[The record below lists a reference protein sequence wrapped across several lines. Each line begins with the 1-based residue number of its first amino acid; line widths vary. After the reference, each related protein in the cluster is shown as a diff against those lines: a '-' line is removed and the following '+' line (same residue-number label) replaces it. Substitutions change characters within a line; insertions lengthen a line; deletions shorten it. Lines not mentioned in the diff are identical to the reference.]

1 MNRTILILA
10 AAFVAMMAGALLYA
24 VRIPVEQAAEQQ
36 AVEQQATEQQ
46 AAAEKADMMQQ
57 TLDVSE
63 YTEFTLKDLDGADR
77 QFSEWSGRHRLLN
90 FWATWCA
97 PCRREIPVLKAFQEK
112 QGDDGILV
120 MGIAVDFMEDVQVYA
135 EAAEFN
141 YPILVG
147 EQEAMAVA
155 ESSGIEFIAMPFTM
169 VVARDGRYLG
179 AYLGELHDAQL
190 ADITNILARLDSGE
204 ITREEASG
212 AIKLL

>member
-1 MNRTILILA
+1 MNRTVLIFA
-10 AAFVAMMAGALLYA
+10 AAFMAMMAGALLYA
-24 VRIPVEQAAEQQ
+24 LRMPAEQAAD
-36 AVEQQATEQQ
+36 V
-46 AAAEKADMMQQ
+46 AAASAKAEMMQQ
-57 TLDVSE
+57 TLDVAE
-63 YTEFTLKDLDGADR
+63 YTEFTLKDLDGEDR
-77 QFSEWSGRHRLLN
+77 RFSEWTGRHRLLN

-97 PCRREIPVLKAFQEK
+97 PCRREIPVLKAYQEQ

-120 MGIAVDFMEDVQVYA
+120 MGIAVDFMEEVKVYA

-147 EQEAMAVA
+147 EQDAMAVA

-190 ADITNILARLDSGE
+190 ADITNILNRLDAGE
-204 ITREEASG
+204 ITNEEARG